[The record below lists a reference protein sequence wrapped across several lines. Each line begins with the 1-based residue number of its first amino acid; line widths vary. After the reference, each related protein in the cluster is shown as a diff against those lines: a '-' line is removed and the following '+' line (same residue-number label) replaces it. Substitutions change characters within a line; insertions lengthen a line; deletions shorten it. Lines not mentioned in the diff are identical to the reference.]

1 VVCCRSMRRSNLGI
15 LFVLAP
21 VLVICP
27 VTRSAAEGARPKVA
41 VMDMQAQG
49 VPDETAATLT
59 GILLAGLSEG
69 GGIDMLGKS
78 DLGKILSLEETKL
91 LVGCPPGDP
100 GCVSQHGHAL
110 GNAILIW
117 GSVGRVGD
125 QAVISV
131 AAVDIKAGTTLG
143 RESRSVD
150 ADDGEEMID
159 ATREIASKIRAAL
172 GLQSRSTWKPI
183 MAASVRVG
191 GNFSGYLGEETNLDT
206 WLTSI
211 EVEADIYILE
221 QLPIFIQVG
230 LTIGQGAEDNSRG
243 TYYAYFVPAVV
254 GFKYRWIREWLTP
267 YAGAGVGLGFLDL
280 ANKGLVLTV
289 QLLAGMEIAR
299 PTWKRLAFCLEGGF
313 IFNRPFESKDLT
325 QLGGRVHI
333 GVIYRF

>member
-1 VVCCRSMRRSNLGI
+1 MLVCAGW
-15 LFVLAP
+15 LA
-21 VLVICP
+21 VALWP
-27 VTRSAAEGARPKVA
+27 VTSAAGSRPKVA
-41 VMDMQAQG
+41 VMDLQAQG

-78 DLGKILSLEETKL
+78 DLGKILSLDETKM
-91 LVGCPPGDP
+91 LVGCPPNDP
-100 GCVSQHGHAL
+100 RCVVQHGQAL
-110 GNAILIW
+110 GNAILVW
-117 GSVGRVGD
+117 GTVGRVGD

-150 ADDGEEMID
+150 ADDGAEMID
-159 ATREIASKIRAAL
+159 ATSEIASKIRAAL

-221 QLPIFIQVG
+221 QMPIFIQVG
-230 LTIGQGAEDNSRG
+230 LTVGQGSEDNSRG

-254 GFKYRWIREWLTP
+254 GLKYRWIREWLTP

-299 PTWKRLAFCLEGGF
+299 PNWKRLAFCLEGGF
-313 IFNRPFESKDLT
+313 ILNRPIKSKDLT
-325 QLGGRVHI
+325 QLGGRVNV